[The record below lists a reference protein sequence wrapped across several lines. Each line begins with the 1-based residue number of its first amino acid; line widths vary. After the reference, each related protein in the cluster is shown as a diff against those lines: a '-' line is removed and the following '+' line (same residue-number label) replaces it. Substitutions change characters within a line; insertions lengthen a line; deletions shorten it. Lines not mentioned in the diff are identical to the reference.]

1 MSTTN
6 GGLTAKQ
13 ARFVEEYLVDLNA
26 TAAAKRAGPSERTAE
41 QLGCR
46 LVRNGKVPDGGAAGM
61 AQRRGRSNG
70 AISSFAIGL
79 SFLMISAE
87 TARV

>member
-13 ARFVEEYLVDLNA
+13 ARFVEEYLVDLNV
-26 TAAAKRAGPSERTAE
+26 TAAATRAASSERTAE

-46 LVRNGKVPDGGAAGM
+46 FLRNVQVPDGGAAGM
-61 AQRRGRSNG
+61 GQRRGRPNA
-70 AISSFAIGL
+70 AISSFAIG
-79 SFLMISAE
+79 
-87 TARV
+87 

>member
-26 TAAAKRAGPSERTAE
+26 TAAAKRAGSSERTAE

-46 LVRNGKVPDGGAAGM
+46 LLRNVEVPDGGAAGM
-61 AQRRGRSNG
+61 AQRRGRPNA
-70 AISSFAIGL
+70 AISSFAIG
-79 SFLMISAE
+79 
-87 TARV
+87 